1 MAVED
6 KHVLLG
12 FMIEQQQKRRFNAA
26 MQLEGTTA
34 SERLRQ
40 AIACFLDDLDA
51 GVKNPQI
58 KLDLQSKKSL

>member
-12 FMIEQQQKRRFNAA
+12 FMIDQQHKRRFNAA

-34 SERLRQ
+34 SVRLRE
-40 AIACFLDDLDA
+40 AIAQFLDELDA

-58 KLDLQSKKSL
+58 KLDLQDKKSK

>member
-12 FMIEQQQKRRFNAA
+12 FMIDQQHKRRFNAA

-34 SERLRQ
+34 SVRLRE
-40 AIACFLDDLDA
+40 AIAQFLDDLDA
-51 GVKNPQI
+51 GVENPQI
-58 KLDLQSKKSL
+58 RLELKDKKSQ

>member
-12 FMIEQQQKRRFNAA
+12 FMIDQQHKRRFNAA

-34 SERLRQ
+34 SVRLRE
-40 AIACFLDDLDA
+40 AIAQYLDDLDA
-51 GVKNPQI
+51 GVENPQI
-58 KLDLQSKKSL
+58 RLELKDRKSQ

>member
-12 FMIEQQQKRRFNAA
+12 FMIDQQHKRRFNAA

-34 SERLRQ
+34 SVRLRE
-40 AIACFLDDLDA
+40 AIAQYLDDLDA
-51 GVKNPQI
+51 GIDNPQI
-58 KLDLQSKKSL
+58 KLDLKAKKSQ